1 MNGKSE
7 DHQRAMMLGGTAG
20 MKKSMSELALEA
32 FLMSHTK
39 DDKSLLDL
47 LDDFSSCD
55 EVTETQCWSENLD
68 PKQSSISP
76 AINSKSS
83 ICARGATSAS
93 SHEQSDDGG
102 AEIEAGPCEQS
113 TDPADYKRLKRM
125 VSNRESARRS
135 RRRKQQ
141 HLQGLESEA
150 DQLLGENE
158 SLFKQL
164 INVTRQFRD
173 AYTNNRVLKSDVDAL
188 RAKVKL
194 AEDMVARGSLTCGLN
209 QLLKD
214 NLTTSLQMLDT
225 SSLCRL
231 ENVSQTDTVPGDD
244 ASYVGMTISGQNST
258 PGIKNTDVCVNN
270 GIVRML

>member
-83 ICARGATSAS
+83 ICGGDNQARGATSAS

-188 RAKVKL
+188 RAKVSWIS
-194 AEDMVARGSLTCGLN
+194 EISRRYGG
-209 QLLKD
+209 Q
-214 NLTTSLQMLDT
+214 
-225 SSLCRL
+225 RL
-231 ENVSQTDTVPGDD
+231 PHLWFES
-244 ASYVGMTISGQNST
+244 AS
-258 PGIKNTDVCVNN
+258 
-270 GIVRML
+270 

>member
-141 HLQGLESEA
+141 HLQGLESE
-150 DQLLGENE
+150 
-158 SLFKQL
+158 
-164 INVTRQFRD
+164 
-173 AYTNNRVLKSDVDAL
+173 
-188 RAKVKL
+188 VKL